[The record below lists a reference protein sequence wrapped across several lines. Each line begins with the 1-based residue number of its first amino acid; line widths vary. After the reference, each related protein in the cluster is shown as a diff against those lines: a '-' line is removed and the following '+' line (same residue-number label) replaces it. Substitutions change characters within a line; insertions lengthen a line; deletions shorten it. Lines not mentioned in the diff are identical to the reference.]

1 MYSKELYWSNY
12 SKQGNFLHGPVVRLH
27 IGWQGKAGNKVP
39 PCWCKVQ
46 RTLVIRGVLLFSGF
60 TTNLHIYIYI
70 WEKGHSI
77 INNQSWTLDGWQLQ
91 LLCSLAHN
99 NVNMTHLYTCT
110 GQHIKSSL
118 QHCLPVVATSP
129 SSWLHWAPSRHNPDK
144 VMAPVETWYWEQTT
158 ISEYTLWQHVCE
170 YQV

>member
-1 MYSKELYWSNY
+1 M
-12 SKQGNFLHGPVVRLH
+12 VRLH

-60 TTNLHIYIYI
+60 TTNLHTYIYMG
-70 WEKGHSI
+70 ERPFYNKQSVLSI
-77 INNQSWTLDGWQLQ
+77 RW
-91 LLCSLAHN
+91 
-99 NVNMTHLYTCT
+99 MTVTAIMFISTQQCYLYTCT

-118 QHCLPVVATSP
+118 QHCFPVVAISP
-129 SSWLHWAPSRHNPDK
+129 SSWLHWAPSRRNPDK

-158 ISEYTLWQHVCE
+158 IIRVHIMTACLWVSSL
-170 YQV
+170 VLNM